1 MKAKVKSKLDLEERV
16 ALQDVIPLDTPFL
29 LYVDPSSACNFRC
42 DFCPTGHVDLLKASN
57 YRRSVMPFALFE
69 KLIADLAEFSRP
81 IKVMRLNKIGEPT
94 INKRLPE
101 MVALAKK
108 SGRVERVDF
117 ATNAALFSPDLLSRL
132 VAAGL
137 DRINISLEG
146 MTREQYLEHA
156 KVDIDFDGLV
166 ENIRWLYANRGD
178 CEVTIKLPGNYV
190 TEDQKRAFF
199 DTFGDHCDRIF
210 IEELAPI
217 WPEFDVEQRAGI
229 KIGEAGQ
236 YRQPARE
243 KAVCAVIFYAM
254 AVNADGTVSACCPDW
269 DQKLIVGNA
278 AEHSLRQIWD
288 SPAML
293 ELRRLHLSGK
303 RFDNP
308 VCRNCGHIKHA
319 QVDDIDAHRH
329 ALLEKLTAGQPG

>member
-166 ENIRWLYANRGD
+166 ESIRWLYRS
-178 CEVTIKLPGNYV
+178 
-190 TEDQKRAFF
+190 
-199 DTFGDHCDRIF
+199 
-210 IEELAPI
+210 EEH
-217 WPEFDVEQRAGI
+217 
-229 KIGEAGQ
+229 
-236 YRQPARE
+236 
-243 KAVCAVIFYAM
+243 
-254 AVNADGTVSACCPDW
+254 TS
-269 DQKLIVGNA
+269 
-278 AEHSLRQIWD
+278 
-288 SPAML
+288 
-293 ELRRLHLSGK
+293 ELQSQSNL
-303 RFDNP
+303 
-308 VCRNCGHIKHA
+308 VCRL
-319 QVDDIDAHRH
+319 
-329 ALLEKLTAGQPG
+329 LLEKKKKKKKSYSTTNRTTCVRALGEHS